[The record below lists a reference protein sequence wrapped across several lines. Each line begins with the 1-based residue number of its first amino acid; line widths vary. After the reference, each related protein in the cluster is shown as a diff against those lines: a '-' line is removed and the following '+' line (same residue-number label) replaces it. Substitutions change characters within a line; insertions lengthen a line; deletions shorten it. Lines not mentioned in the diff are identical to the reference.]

1 MRFSANVCLLFCEH
15 PFLARFGAAA
25 ACGFQGGRAVVAGVD
40 HDALTEAVGRAGV
53 EVALMNLDA
62 GDLGRGDRGYVND
75 ASRSAEFRRHVPVAL
90 DLAER
95 LGCRQVNALA
105 GRALPG
111 VGVPAQ
117 LAAARGNIRFAA
129 DAAAER
135 GIGVVIEPVNPVEN
149 PGYLLP
155 RTGECVDFIASLG
168 RENVRLQYDVY
179 HAQRTEGELSETIAR
194 LLPAIGHVQ
203 IADAPG
209 RGEPG
214 TGEIRFAHVLRLLE
228 RIGYAGHVGLEYL
241 PTTPA
246 TADSFGWIEELGLT
260 RGYGEAIIRSG

>member
-1 MRFSANVCLLFCEH
+1 MRFSANVCMLFCEL
-15 PFLARFGAAA
+15 PFLARFEAAA
-25 ACGFQGGRAVVAGVD
+25 ACGFGAVELWWPAGLD
-40 HDALTEAVGRAGV
+40 HGALGEAVRRAGV

-62 GDLGRGDRGYVND
+62 GDVAGGDRGYVND
-75 ASRSAEFRRHVPVAL
+75 ASRSAEFRRHVPAAL

-111 VGVPAQ
+111 VDAGAQ
-117 LAAARGNIRFAA
+117 LATARENIGFAA
-129 DAAAER
+129 DAAAQR
-135 GIGVVIEPVNPVEN
+135 GIRVVIEPVNPVEN

-155 RTGECVDFIASLG
+155 HSGECADFIASLG

-194 LLPAIGHVQ
+194 LLPTIGHVQ

-214 TGEIRFAHVLRLLE
+214 TGEIRFAHVLGLLE
-228 RIGYAGHVGLEYL
+228 RLGYAGHVGLEYR

-260 RGYGEAIIRSG
+260 RR

>member
-1 MRFSANVCLLFCEH
+1 VR
-15 PFLARFGAAA
+15 
-25 ACGFQGGRAVVAGVD
+25 
-40 HDALTEAVGRAGV
+40 RAGV

-62 GDLGRGDRGYVND
+62 GDLGRGERGFVND
-75 ASRSAEFRRHVPVAL
+75 AARSAEFRRHVPVAL

-111 VGVPAQ
+111 ADPGAQ
-117 LAAARGNIRFAA
+117 LATARENIRFAA

-135 GIGVVIEPVNPVEN
+135 GIRVVIEPVNPIEN

-155 RTGECVDFIASLG
+155 RTGEAVDFIASLE

-179 HAQRTEGELSETIAR
+179 HAQRTEGELSLTIAR
-194 LLPAIGHVQ
+194 LLPRIGHIQ

-228 RIGYAGHVGLEYL
+228 ALGYAGHVGLEYR

-246 TADSFGWIEELGLT
+246 TADSLGWIEELGLA
-260 RGYGEAIIRSG
+260 RR